1 MKPITS
7 NIIEILENKA
17 FQSNLENLKARYPN
31 HKINETSILEVYNSF
46 LEIKNL
52 LIDSIKNRTFEKLPF
67 NHRRNIKIS
76 LETLLRNASNSSLI
90 IPHFNSLESTI
101 YDSRLLELNIEKINF
116 KEKFKEV
123 NSIGVRYKKIL
134 KDIQD
139 SEKIKESIDEIKT
152 KVNEDAKTI
161 YAINDKANELELEFT
176 KNETDIEK
184 KITSITKTEQEI
196 ENRKQKI
203 IAFHANIEGKEKKL
217 EIIDNKLS
225 DKLIIANSLIK
236 EAENALELKQTEGIA
251 KAYSSRLSKI
261 YLSKNKLYWLIGASI
276 FVTITLIFGILLT
289 GIEIKIWEL
298 YLRITPTDNNNIG
311 FILGRIVLTFIGI
324 SGAVFCSNRFVILR
338 NLEEDYEYKVV
349 LTKSILA
356 FSKKIREI
364 DKTQVAKYL
373 TQVLNELHKDPLR
386 NRKWRKS
393 TKNEMDLN
401 KIDNFLE
408 IFKKIKCE

>member
-1 MKPITS
+1 MKLTTS
-7 NIIEILENKA
+7 NIIEILENKT
-17 FQSNLENLKARYPN
+17 FQSKLENLKALDPN
-31 HKINETSILEVYNSF
+31 YEIYETSIIEVYNSIS
-46 LEIKNL
+46 EIKNL
-52 LIDSIKNRTFEKLPF
+52 LIDSIENGTFEKLPF
-67 NHRRNIKIS
+67 TQRNNIKIS
-76 LETLLRNASNSSLI
+76 LERVRDNASRSNLI
-90 IPHFNSLESTI
+90 IPHFNYLETI
-101 YDSRLLELNIEKINF
+101 IHNSRLLELNIEKFNF
-116 KEKFKEV
+116 KEKVKEV
-123 NSIGVRYKKIL
+123 NSMRIRYKRIL

-161 YAINDKANELELEFT
+161 YAINDKANELELKYT

-184 KITSITKTEQEI
+184 KLTSIIEAEQEI
-196 ENRKQKI
+196 ENRKKKI

-217 EIIDNKLS
+217 EIVDKRLS

-236 EAENALELKQTEGIA
+236 KAENALELRQTEGIA

-276 FVTITLIFGILLT
+276 FVAITLLFGILLT
-289 GIEIKIWEL
+289 GIEIKIWGL

-356 FSKKIREI
+356 FSKKIKEI

-386 NRKWRKS
+386 SRKWKKS
-393 TKNEMDLN
+393 TKSEKDLN

-408 IFKKIKCE
+408 IFKKIKSE